1 MYALRVIVALVAR
14 DRKAES
20 TSLHTVTYDVP
31 HRFDFGV
38 GSCALLAF
46 IAHHVEADRGMADEI
61 AGIDP
66 EPPVCRK
73 SLTLRPRTVS
83 REPPGSLC
91 PLVGWGAVRANDRQP
106 EQLTGDAHAYPA

>member
-66 EPPVCRK
+66 EPPIKLIHVLRHRLPVEFDRAEYLHLKGIPPSVAQSFIAALLTAASLRK
-73 SLTLRPRTVS
+73 
-83 REPPGSLC
+83 
-91 PLVGWGAVRANDRQP
+91 
-106 EQLTGDAHAYPA
+106 